1 MKAVLSNRIFLE
13 VDPELEHYI
22 KDKLTYKIAGYSDDI
37 PPTIIRNY
45 SYVRPGIMSIPIG
58 RIDLIPP
65 THQIVEKRVLAPTT
79 FPEFLFDL
87 RASQQ
92 EVYDNIEDNAIIN
105 ASVSWGKT
113 FSGLAI
119 AGKLGQKTLVVTHTV
134 PLRNQWARET
144 KKVYGFEPGI
154 IGSGRFETDTP
165 IVIANTQTL
174 IKKVPQTSRMFGTVI
189 LDECLDYNSRITTE
203 DGLVFIGK
211 IVNNKLTP
219 KVLSYNESTGELE
232 WKKILRHFKN
242 THNEDMIKL
251 KLSNGSSL
259 TCTLNHTIYTLKGKK
274 KAEDILEGEYILA
287 QKTFKSSN
295 ILNDTCK
302 PILLGM
308 ILGDGCLRNNGKSVR
323 VSITNGEKQEEYL
336 NYKKSVLDIFQT
348 KNVVSKSGYKPE
360 NSISTIT
367 SASFYD
373 IDNWKSKL
381 YLNNSSKN
389 NITKDLADLLNPIS
403 WSFIYQDDGS
413 ISRNKYVTFS
423 FCEMN
428 DSSIELLKNSL
439 QKIFEVSPI
448 TFKCSR
454 GFSYIRLNR
463 ECSEKF
469 ITKIAKYIHP
479 SMAYKKGE
487 YAKDIVFEPVK
498 VTECFD
504 SLTAVKVE
512 DIDFVYP
519 TSGYRYNI
527 EVEDNH
533 NYFANNK
540 LVANCHHV
548 SSPTVSDIINKSFAR
563 YKLGL
568 SGTIQRKDGK
578 HVVFRDFFGNNVI
591 QPPEENK
598 LTPVVHIYKTKISL
612 PGTGATPWAIR
623 VNNLV
628 SNPEYM
634 HLIAMLAAKYS
645 VQGHNVLALSDRVE
659 FLENISKLIGPNAVA
674 VTGKVKEEREA
685 LIEQVGTTYN
695 VLCGT
700 QSIFSE
706 GISHTPLSCLVLG
719 APVNNEPL
727 LEQLI
732 GRVVRLAA
740 GKQTPVIVDV
750 NLSGHTGEK
759 QAQARLGHYIRKGYK
774 METIWI

>member
-22 KDKLTYKIAGYSDDI
+22 KDKLTYKIAGYSDDV

-45 SYVRPGIMSIPIG
+45 SYIRPGIMSIPIG

-65 THQIVEKRVLAPTT
+65 THQIVEKRVLAPTS

-119 AGKLGQKTLVVTHTV
+119 AGKLGQKTLVITHTV

-144 KKVYGFEPGI
+144 KKVYGFDPGI

-174 IKKVPQTSRMFGTVI
+174 TKKIAQTSRMFGTVI
-189 LDECLDYNSRITTE
+189 LDE
-203 DGLVFIGK
+203 
-211 IVNNKLTP
+211 
-219 KVLSYNESTGELE
+219 
-232 WKKILRHFKN
+232 
-242 THNEDMIKL
+242 M
-251 KLSNGSSL
+251 
-259 TCTLNHTIYTLKGKK
+259 
-274 KAEDILEGEYILA
+274 
-287 QKTFKSSN
+287 
-295 ILNDTCK
+295 
-302 PILLGM
+302 
-308 ILGDGCLRNNGKSVR
+308 
-323 VSITNGEKQEEYL
+323 
-336 NYKKSVLDIFQT
+336 
-348 KNVVSKSGYKPE
+348 
-360 NSISTIT
+360 
-367 SASFYD
+367 
-373 IDNWKSKL
+373 
-381 YLNNSSKN
+381 
-389 NITKDLADLLNPIS
+389 
-403 WSFIYQDDGS
+403 
-413 ISRNKYVTFS
+413 
-423 FCEMN
+423 
-428 DSSIELLKNSL
+428 
-439 QKIFEVSPI
+439 
-448 TFKCSR
+448 
-454 GFSYIRLNR
+454 
-463 ECSEKF
+463 
-469 ITKIAKYIHP
+469 
-479 SMAYKKGE
+479 
-487 YAKDIVFEPVK
+487 
-498 VTECFD
+498 
-504 SLTAVKVE
+504 
-512 DIDFVYP
+512 
-519 TSGYRYNI
+519 
-527 EVEDNH
+527 
-533 NYFANNK
+533 
-540 LVANCHHV
+540 HHV

-563 YKLGL
+563 YKIGL

-612 PGTGATPWAIR
+612 PGTGATPWAVR